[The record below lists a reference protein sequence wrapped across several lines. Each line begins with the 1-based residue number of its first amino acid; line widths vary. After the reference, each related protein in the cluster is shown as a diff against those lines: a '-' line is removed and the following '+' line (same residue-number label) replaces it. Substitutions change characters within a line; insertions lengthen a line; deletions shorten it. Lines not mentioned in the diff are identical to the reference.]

1 MAGLGSFA
9 GMGAFACLTRAAGA
23 LGAAA
28 FARDA
33 AAQTMAPQD
42 APLAPGET
50 ESHGLSSFGDLA
62 LPPDF
67 AHLPYVDPATP
78 KGGVIRLQI
87 RSASGNQNFETFD
100 TLNIYAFKG
109 DGAAGMGSTFQS
121 LMAGSG
127 DEPDAAYG
135 LVARAV
141 RISADKLSY
150 RFLLRPEA
158 RFHDGSAL
166 AAPDVAFSL
175 TTLKTKGHPSYRLL
189 LADMESASAEGS
201 GVVHVRF
208 APTRSRDAH
217 LIVAG
222 MPIFSEQ
229 WWRGR
234 DFEASTLEAPLGSG
248 PYKVAR
254 FEQGRFIEFERV
266 PNHWAET
273 LPINVGLNNYDR
285 IRYEYARDRT
295 LAFEDFKAGR
305 VTFNEDYTSRI
316 WHTAYDFPAVRD
328 GRVKKVTLPDGK
340 PVSSQGWYFNARRP
354 AFADPRIREALG
366 LAFDFEWSNA
376 NLMFGAYKR
385 LHSFFQN
392 SAQMAEGKP
401 TPEEVALLE
410 PFRGQIPDEVFGE
423 PWVPPVSDGS
433 GSDRAL
439 LKRADDLLRAAGCK
453 RDGATLLSPA
463 GQPLTLEA
471 LDSSPVFQGH
481 VQSWGANLKRLGIT
495 LTSRVVDAAQYRRR
509 LDEFDFDVVAM
520 ALGGAVTPGVELR
533 NVFTSKAAD
542 TPGSRNL
549 AGVKS
554 PAVDAL
560 VERIALATTKAEAQ
574 TAARALDRVLR
585 AGRWWIPMWY
595 RDVAWIAYW
604 DAYDLPA
611 KHPRYSTGAPD
622 LWRWNAEKAQRVGVS
637 L

>member
-1 MAGLGSFA
+1 MGL
-9 GMGAFACLTRAAGA
+9 A
-23 LGAAA
+23 LGAAV

-33 AAQTMAPQD
+33 AAQPLP
-42 APLAPGET
+42 PLAPGWT

-62 LPPDF
+62 LPADF
-67 AHLPYVDPATP
+67 PHLPYADPATP
-78 KGGVIRLQI
+78 KGGVLKLQI
-87 RSASGNQNFETFD
+87 RNASGNQNFETFD
-100 TLNIYAFKG
+100 TLNIYVFKG
-109 DGAAGMGSTFQS
+109 DGAAGMGATFDS

-127 DEPDAAYG
+127 DEPDASYG

-158 RFHDGSAL
+158 RFHDGSPLSAV
-166 AAPDVAFSL
+166 DVAFSL
-175 TTLKTKGHPSYRLL
+175 ATLKAKGHPSYRLL
-189 LADMESASAEGS
+189 LADMESVEAEGA

-208 APTRSRDAH
+208 TPTRARDAH
-217 LIVAG
+217 LIVG
-222 MPIFSEQ
+222 GLPIFSAK
-229 WWRGR
+229 WWEGR
-234 DFEASTLEAPLGSG
+234 DFEGSTLEAPLGSG

-266 PNHWAET
+266 RDHWAEK
-273 LPINVGLNNYDR
+273 LPINLGLNNFDR

-295 LAFEDFKAGR
+295 LGFEDFKAAR
-305 VTFNEDYTSRI
+305 TTFNEEYTSRI
-316 WHTAYDFPAVRD
+316 WNTGYDFPAVKD
-328 GRVKKVTLPDGK
+328 GRVVKATLPDGK
-340 PVSSQGWYFNARRP
+340 AVASQGWYFNARRP

-392 SAQMAEGKP
+392 SPMMAAAPPDADELK
-401 TPEEVALLE
+401 LLE
-410 PFRGQIPDEVFGE
+410 PFRGQVPDEVFGA
-423 PWVPPVSDGS
+423 PYVPPVSDGS
-433 GSDRAL
+433 GSDRTL
-439 LKRADDLLRAAGCK
+439 LRRADELLRAAGCK
-453 RDGATLLSPA
+453 RDGASLLLPS

-495 LTSRVVDAAQYRRR
+495 LTSRVVDSAQYRRR

-520 ALGGAVTPGVELR
+520 ALGGSITPGVELR

-542 TPGSRNL
+542 TAGSRNL
-549 AGVKS
+549 AGIKV

-560 VERIALATTKAEAQ
+560 VEKIALATTKVEAQ

-604 DAYDLPA
+604 DVYDLPQ

-622 LWRWNAEKAQRVGVS
+622 LWRWSPEKAERVGIKA
-637 L
+637 

>member
-1 MAGLGSFA
+1 MIRFDRRQLLSG
-9 GMGAFACLTRAAGA
+9 AGA
-23 LGAAA
+23 LGAAV

-33 AAQTMAPQD
+33 AAQTPAAGAP
-42 APLAPGET
+42 PIAPGET
-50 ESHGLSSFGDLA
+50 ETHGLSSFGDLA

-78 KGGVIRLQI
+78 KGGVLKLQI
-87 RSASGNQNFETFD
+87 KNASGNQNFETFD
-100 TLNIYAFKG
+100 TLNIYVFKG
-109 DGAAGMGSTFQS
+109 DGAAGMGATFQS
-121 LMAGSG
+121 LMTGSG

-166 AAPDVAFSL
+166 TAADVVFSL
-175 TTLKTKGHPSYRLL
+175 TTLKAKGHPTYRLL
-189 LADMESASAEGS
+189 LADMESVEAEGA
-201 GVVHVRF
+201 GVVHVRL
-208 APTRSRDAH
+208 APTRARDAH
-217 LIVAG
+217 LVVAG
-222 MPIFSEQ
+222 MPIFSAK
-229 WWRGR
+229 WWEGR

-248 PYKVAR
+248 PYRAAR

-266 PNHWAET
+266 RDHWAEK
-273 LPINVGLNNYDR
+273 LPINLGLNNFDR
-285 IRYEYARDRT
+285 VRYEYARDRT

-305 VTFNEDYTSRI
+305 VTFNEEYTSRI
-316 WHTAYDFPAVRD
+316 WNTGYDFPAVKD
-328 GRVKKVTLPDGK
+328 GRVLRVELPDGK
-340 PVSSQGWYFNARRP
+340 PVPSQGWYFNARRP

-392 SAQMAEGKP
+392 SAQMATGKP
-401 TPEEVALLE
+401 TPEEVALLG
-410 PFRGQIPDEVFGE
+410 PFRGQIPDEAFGE

-439 LKRADDLLRAAGCK
+439 LKRADELLRAAGCK
-453 RDGATLLSPA
+453 RDGSALLSPS
-463 GQPLTLEA
+463 GQPLTLEV

-481 VQSWGANLKRLGIT
+481 IQSWAANLKRLGIT

-520 ALGGAVTPGVELR
+520 ALGGATTPGVELR

-549 AGVKS
+549 AGIKS

-560 VERIALATTKAEAQ
+560 VEKIALARTKAEAQ

-604 DAYDLPA
+604 DAYDLPE

-622 LWRWNAEKAQRVGVS
+622 LWRWNPDKAQRVGVS

>member
-1 MAGLGSFA
+1 MAWLGLGASVSV
-9 GMGAFACLTRAAGA
+9 RDAGA
-23 LGAAA
+23 QTPDVAA
-28 FARDA
+28 
-33 AAQTMAPQD
+33 P
-42 APLAPGET
+42 APLAPGES

-62 LPPDF
+62 LPADF
-67 AHLPYVDPATP
+67 PHFPYVDPSIP
-78 KGGVIRLQI
+78 KGGVIKLQI
-87 RSASGNQNFETFD
+87 KSSSGNQTFETFD
-100 TLNIYAFKG
+100 TLNIYVFKG
-109 DGAAGMGSTFQS
+109 DGAAGMGSTFDS
-121 LMAGSG
+121 LMTGSG

-141 RISADKLSY
+141 RVTPDKLSY

-158 RFHDGSAL
+158 RFHDGSPL
-166 AAPDVAFSL
+166 RAADVVFSL
-175 TTLKTKGHPSYRLL
+175 STLKAKGHPSYRLL
-189 LADMESASAEGS
+189 LADMASVEAEGE

-208 APTRSRDAH
+208 APTRARDAH

-222 MPIFSEQ
+222 LPIFSAK
-229 WWRGR
+229 WWEGR

-266 PNHWAET
+266 ADYWAVG
-273 LPINVGLNNYDR
+273 LPVNVGLNNFDR
-285 IRYEYARDRT
+285 VRYEYSRDRT
-295 LAFEDFKAGR
+295 LAFEEFKAGR
-305 VTFNEDYTSRI
+305 VTYNEEYTSRI
-316 WHTAYDFPAVRD
+316 WNTGYDFPAVKD
-328 GRVKKVTLPDGK
+328 GRVKRVTLPDGK
-340 PVSSQGWYFNARRP
+340 AVPSQGWYFNARRP
-354 AFADPRIREALG
+354 ALSDPRVREALG

-392 SAQMAEGKP
+392 SPMMAVDPPDADE
-401 TPEEVALLE
+401 TRLLE
-410 PFRGQIPDEVFGE
+410 PFRAELPAEVFGQ

-439 LKRADDLLRAAGCK
+439 LKKADELLRAAGCT
-453 RDGATLLSPA
+453 REGGTLRLPG
-463 GQPLTLEA
+463 GQPLTLEV

-509 LDEFDFDVVAM
+509 LDDFDFDVVAM
-520 ALGGAVTPGVELR
+520 ALGGAITPGVELR
-533 NVFTSKAAD
+533 NVFTTKAAD
-542 TPGSRNL
+542 TKGSRNL
-549 AGVKS
+549 AGVKV

-560 VERIALATTKAEAQ
+560 VETIALAQTKVEAQ

-604 DAYDLPA
+604 DAYDLPD
-611 KHPRYSTGAPD
+611 KHPKYATGAPD
-622 LWRWNAEKAQRVGVS
+622 LWRWNPAKAERVGVKA
-637 L
+637 

>member
-1 MAGLGSFA
+1 MGL
-9 GMGAFACLTRAAGA
+9 A
-23 LGAAA
+23 LGAAV

-33 AAQTMAPQD
+33 AAQPL
-42 APLAPGET
+42 PSLAPGWT

-62 LPPDF
+62 LPADF
-67 AHLPYVDPATP
+67 PHLPYADPTTP
-78 KGGVIRLQI
+78 KGGVLKLQI
-87 RSASGNQNFETFD
+87 RNASGNQNFETFD
-100 TLNIYAFKG
+100 TLNIYVFKG
-109 DGAAGMGSTFQS
+109 DGAAGMGATFDS

-158 RFHDGSAL
+158 RFHDGSPLTAK
-166 AAPDVAFSL
+166 DVAFSL
-175 TTLKTKGHPSYRLL
+175 TTLKAKGHPSYRMLL
-189 LADMESASAEGS
+189 SDMESAEAEGES
-201 GVVHVRF
+201 VAHVRF
-208 APTRSRDAH
+208 ASTRARDAH
-217 LIVAG
+217 LIVASL
-222 MPIFSEQ
+222 PIFSAK
-229 WWRGR
+229 WWEGR
-234 DFEASTLEAPLGSG
+234 DFEGSTLEAPLGSG

-266 PNHWAET
+266 RDHWAEK
-273 LPINVGLNNYDR
+273 LPINLGLNNFDR

-295 LAFEDFKAGR
+295 LGFEDFKAAR
-305 VTFNEDYTSRI
+305 TTFNEENTSRI
-316 WHTAYDFPAVRD
+316 WNTGYDFPAVKD
-328 GRVKKVTLPDGK
+328 GRVVKVTLPDGK
-340 PVSSQGWYFNARRP
+340 AVASQGWYFNARRP

-392 SAQMAEGKP
+392 SPMMAV
-401 TPEEVALLE
+401 TPPDADELKLLD
-410 PFRGQIPDEVFGE
+410 PFRGQIPDEVFGA
-423 PWVPPVSDGS
+423 PYVPPVSDGS
-433 GSDRAL
+433 GSDRTL
-439 LKRADDLLRAAGCK
+439 LRRADELLRAAGCK
-453 RDGATLLSPA
+453 RDGASLLLPS

-471 LDSSPVFQGH
+471 LDSSPLFQGH
-481 VQSWGANLKRLGIT
+481 IQSWGANLKRLGIT
-495 LTSRVVDAAQYRRR
+495 LTSRVVDSAQYRRR

-520 ALGGAVTPGVELR
+520 ALGGSITPGVELR

-542 TPGSRNL
+542 TAGSRNL
-549 AGVKS
+549 AGIKV

-560 VERIALATTKAEAQ
+560 VEKIALAATKVEAQ

-585 AGRWWIPMWY
+585 AGRWWVPMWY

-604 DAYDLPA
+604 DVYDLPQ

-622 LWRWNAEKAQRVGVS
+622 LWRWSPEKAERVGIKA
-637 L
+637 